1 MKKLLSK
8 IAYKTGAV
16 NFKFYQWFKRI
27 GDNLNSEEKTLTQ
40 KNKEIW
46 YGLNGDNTLRVEY
59 DLNEKSVVFD
69 VGGYEGNWAA
79 EIAARYNS
87 TIFVFEPVSVYYKKL
102 NARFSKNNKVKILPY
117 GLAGENKQLT
127 FSILDQSSSAF
138 KEKEKYDTRDEGKE
152 TVDLKKFTEVCT
164 ELNITKI
171 DLFKTNIEGGEY
183 ELLEH
188 IISSDWVSKIT
199 NLQIQFHD
207 FVENADERMK
217 NIKSELQK
225 THTLTYEYLYVWENW
240 KLK

>member
-8 IAYKTGAV
+8 IGYKTGAV
-16 NFKFYQWFKRI
+16 NFKAYQWFKKI
-27 GDNLNSEEKTLTQ
+27 GDKVNPEKKTLTQ

-46 YGLNGDNTLRVEY
+46 YSINGDNTLRIEY
-59 DLNEKSVVFD
+59 DLNENSIVFD
-69 VGGYEGNWAA
+69 VGGYEGNWAT

-87 TIFVFEPVSVYYKKL
+87 IIFVFEPVSKYYKKL
-102 NARFSKNNKVKILPY
+102 TSRFEKNKKIKILPY

-138 KEKEKYDTRDEGKE
+138 KKKERYTTRDEGKE
-152 TVDLKKFTEVCT
+152 TVSLKSFTEVCID
-164 ELNITKI
+164 LNITKI

-183 ELLEH
+183 ELLEQ
-188 IISSDWVSKIT
+188 IISSGWLTKIT

-217 NIKSELQK
+217 AIKLELQK
-225 THTLTYEYLYVWENW
+225 THSLTYEYAYVWENW
-240 KLK
+240 KIK